1 MTWIKRLAREARSV
15 IAWSARNLSLPA
27 DKLLAAE
34 AFRARAL
41 LLGARLDLR
50 NWPEGE
56 TLARAPLAIRL
67 HGGGIAVLFRYGVAV
82 LFAAAAEAE
91 RALRERLAPLME
103 HRYRSPEIEEL
114 EVRVD
119 SGRPEGLQEGA
130 LLVQSASLER
140 LQLVAEALSKSVLLG
155 HYETRLSGDF
165 DRIEPLALALER
177 GGRMRG
183 GTREHLKRIGA
194 LLLIESRMVGRAEIG
209 DKPELLWDHPRLER
223 LNAVL
228 EDEFEIRERLAAL
241 DRKLEL
247 VARTERTL
255 VDLIST
261 RHSLRVEWYI
271 VALIAVEILLTLY
284 GMAA

>member
-1 MTWIKRLAREARSV
+1 
-15 IAWSARNLSLPA
+15 LSA
-27 DKLLAAE
+27 DKPLGSS

-56 TLARAPLAIRL
+56 TLARAPLTARL
-67 HGGGIAVLFRYGVAV
+67 AGGGIAVLFRFGVAV
-82 LFAAAAEAE
+82 LFDAAAEAE
-91 RALRERLAPLME
+91 HALRERLAPLME
-103 HRYRSPEIEEL
+103 HRYPSPEAEEL

-119 SGRPEGLQEGA
+119 PSRPEGLHEGA

-155 HYETRLSGDF
+155 HYEARLGADF
-165 DRIEPLALALER
+165 DRIEPLALELER
-177 GGRMRG
+177 RGRIRG
-183 GTREHLKRIGA
+183 GTRDHLKRIGA
-194 LLLIESRMVGRAEIG
+194 LLLIESRMVGRAQIG
-209 DKPELLWDHPRLER
+209 DKPELLWEHPRLEG
-223 LNAVL
+223 LNALL

-255 VDLIST
+255 VDLMST
-261 RHSLRVEWYI
+261 RHALRVEWYI
-271 VALIAVEILLTLY
+271 VALIAFEILLTLY
-284 GMAA
+284 AMWAP